1 MASDR
6 TYHSR
11 STRYGEM
18 EVPQTVRTQTR
29 AQPAQ
34 STAASSTSKIPTY
47 SSTTF
52 SRHGDKTSITST
64 QPERRRDVASIIP
77 PSSGSRKLQKPLMY
91 GHDRREGSRAPV
103 ERTSSIGTASS
114 STRSLGLGIR
124 TTPKS
129 SMAPST
135 TPSQQFL
142 EKPRRHVLRRKA
154 SSINQ
159 HSEYARTESTA
170 SSYDLIQPPSQTVPA
185 SILGGYRDP
194 YPGSIL
200 GITLPSVSASTTYI
214 PSARPAVS
222 SRMVSGSGGSEVRT
236 ARSLYPLFTQNLPV
250 STPLAV
256 GCPSSPSTRCS
267 ESPGPFSRTSTPTSM
282 SSHSPALRLVP
293 KAAPRP
299 RQSSPTRSRPPVTL
313 AGRRAGVLMHGEET
327 GKSDGQGLP
336 ALRESLTSSSSGSTV
351 KAGDRGASAS
361 ANHKTKT
368 PRLSPPPPSPPIRR
382 SSKKFSKTS
391 SVPRRTPQTIEAKP
405 NPTTP
410 AGATQTP
417 SAPPRDRTRASQ
429 PTHGFPPTRPSRVGT
444 SNLED
449 QYQPS
454 PVIHSNLSHLETTGH
469 KRRES
474 VDLPKSSTTGRMVAG
489 SLSQSSLP
497 RSMIPGKQTSPTR
510 QQSFAEVSPSP
521 RLFDHGRSP
530 PAQLAG
536 SSAGVRRGVSPTSAG
551 SGRSPSRFGLFSRR
565 PKATSSDEAEAMAK
579 KGPTAGTGHEG
590 YGKYARRGRSGSAS
604 TSGSRGRS
612 TSASSTSG
620 SAARTAS
627 SRISS
632 VTSRGEPDIDDFFLE
647 RLAPVVIGGGGMVIE
662 NRNRAVDIAGT
673 GIGQVAG
680 RPSLE
685 SRSSNKSKTSL
696 GTRIGGGNSNT
707 SVSSLGSTSRLGS
720 TEPALTADG
729 DNHVS
734 DASDSTRVSALAA
747 RRSLHRSQTLHE
759 KEPIK
764 VPAPIKTNVLA
775 PSPSLNSY
783 DTSYSSMPQTDST
796 IPLMH
801 DLGEGRE
808 GLWLKPKLAKPEKSS
823 RRWNFFQRS
832 QRSPPKVTRPEA
844 ESQSNTVME
853 LPATIT
859 PRLDARPVAHYAIL
873 DAPEQLD
880 SDVLEDSSHEA
891 ENSPVAE
898 IKNSEDTP
906 RTYPDEIGVEEHFIS
921 PLLPVRPVFAPDHME
936 NRRPSSPKVM
946 LHSKSTSTPEQTR
959 VDPPQVPRPSR
970 LPQVGRIP
978 RVISKRDHSH
988 KPPVQSFS
996 RPFAQQSRPSLQS
1009 PLAIDE
1015 PVEYAPSD
1023 QPPLRVQ
1030 TDLIPSRQWQ
1040 RFEID
1045 NLASAPSTSVVAKD
1059 PFDKDATEF
1068 IAFPPRKMSEV
1079 SGSSSSGIL
1088 SFANTTAV
1096 LPRPDAALSEDEVW
1110 NEYDDLLDNVMSTT
1124 AAKTPRSATSSL
1136 GAPFQYSDL
1145 ATKAHQ
1151 LEVENRT
1158 ESLVNQGAAGQF
1170 ERPSLHM
1177 APEARAAGSELT
1189 GSGHGSRLVSP
1200 LPSSALPST
1209 PMSFTEFFAG
1219 YEERNI
1225 GSDNADTKASS
1236 PSRSRS
1242 SSNSAQSK
1250 GLSLPVPSGGDKSY
1264 YRNTQLMSFAEK
1276 ERDGP
1281 EAQTNL
1287 RFGAL
1292 MTSRWLSFGR
1302 VLFSPAHTEIKNNR
1316 QDRILILDGLGN
1328 DDWSFYCALTYPDAT
1343 VYNLSPYQP
1352 SGQTTLKRRDSGA
1365 WQPPS
1370 NHRQIHHTSIMHPFP
1385 FPKGFFTAV
1394 VLRFPA
1400 ANSEAAY
1407 RNAISECKRVLRPGG
1422 YLEISVLELDMM
1434 NMGNRARRAVRMLKV
1449 RMQVADDTVS
1459 LKPVSDNIQRMLG
1472 RRGFENLNRCMVGV
1486 PVAGKVS
1493 DSRSGSFD
1501 ETNLSLG
1508 DMIKDQSEHG
1518 DEGITKMVAKVG
1530 RWWYTRCY
1538 ELGVLPDG
1546 DLDRSIWNDP
1556 ALLKECDKR
1565 ETSFKLL
1572 ICYAQKPL
1580 APRRRTVSV

>member
-1 MASDR
+1 MASHK

-11 STRYGEM
+11 STRDQEM
-18 EVPQTVRTQTR
+18 EVPQVFGGQIRSQL
-29 AQPAQ
+29 AQA
-34 STAASSTSKIPTY
+34 TAASSTSKIPTY
-47 SSTTF
+47 SSTIF
-52 SRHGDKTSITST
+52 SRPRDKTSLTPA
-64 QPERRRDVASIIP
+64 QREERRDVASTVP
-77 PSSGSRKLQKPLMY
+77 PSSGSRKLQKPPVY
-91 GHDRREGSRAPV
+91 GRDIREGARAPLGQNPDTMT
-103 ERTSSIGTASS
+103 TSSSS
-114 STRSLGLGIR
+114 RSLGLGILS
-124 TTPKS
+124 TPKPLTASNTQS
-129 SMAPST
+129 SEQSID
-135 TPSQQFL
+135 
-142 EKPRRHVLRRKA
+142 KPRRHVLRRKA

-159 HSEYARTESTA
+159 HSEYARTESTT
-170 SSYDLIQPPSQTVPA
+170 SSYDLRQPLLQTVPA
-185 SILGGYRDP
+185 SVPGGYRDP

-200 GITLPSVSASTTYI
+200 GITLPPTSASTTHI
-214 PSARPAVS
+214 PSTRPTVSARMA
-222 SRMVSGSGGSEVRT
+222 SRPGGNEART
-236 ARSLYPLFTQNLPV
+236 ARSLYPLSARNLPPT
-250 STPLAV
+250 TPLVA

-282 SSHSPALRLVP
+282 SSHSPALHLVP
-293 KAAPRP
+293 KAVPRP
-299 RQSSPTRSRPPVTL
+299 RQLSPTRSRPPVTL
-313 AGRRAGVLMHGEET
+313 AGRRVGGLKPSEES
-327 GKSDGQGLP
+327 GKLDSQGLP

-351 KAGDRGASAS
+351 KAGDRGGSVS
-361 ANHKTKT
+361 VNRKTKT
-368 PRLSPPPPSPPIRR
+368 PRLSPPPPSPPIRK

-391 SVPRRTPQTIEAKP
+391 PTSRRTAQNTEARSV
-405 NPTTP
+405 PTTP
-410 AGATQTP
+410 AQATATP
-417 SAPPRDRTRASQ
+417 SAPPLHRTVASP
-429 PTHGFPPTRPSRVGT
+429 PTHRFPPTRPSRVGT

-454 PVIHSNLSHLETTGH
+454 PVIHSNLSHLQTTGH

-474 VDLPKSSTTGRMVAG
+474 LELAMASTSGRMVSVG
-489 SLSQSSLP
+489 STQSPQLGSRIAARQP
-497 RSMIPGKQTSPTR
+497 SPTR
-510 QQSFAEVSPSP
+510 RLSSVEALASPGIV
-521 RLFDHGRSP
+521 DHGRPS
-530 PAQLAG
+530 PAQVASPSIGL
-536 SSAGVRRGVSPTSAG
+536 SRGVSPTSAG
-551 SGRSPSRFGLFSRR
+551 SGRSSSRFGLFTRR
-565 PKATSSDEAEAMAK
+565 PKVTSSDEAEAAIK

-604 TSGSRGRS
+604 TSGSRARS

-627 SRISS
+627 SRKSS
-632 VTSRGEPDIDDFFLE
+632 VTSRGEPEIDDFFLE
-647 RLAPVVIGGGGMVIE
+647 RLAPVVIGGGGIVIE
-662 NRNRAVDIAGT
+662 NRNRVYDIAGT
-673 GIGQVAG
+673 GISQDTS
-680 RPSLE
+680 RPSIE
-685 SRSSNKSKTSL
+685 SRSSNRSKVSL
-696 GTRIGGGNSNT
+696 GPRIGGGNSTT
-707 SVSSLGSTSRLGS
+707 SISSLESTTHSRS
-720 TEPALTADG
+720 KDPIQATDR
-729 DNHVS
+729 DINVS
-734 DASDSTRVSALAA
+734 DGSESTRVSALAA
-747 RRSLHRSQTLHE
+747 RRSLHRSHLPHE
-759 KEPIK
+759 KERIK

-783 DTSYSSMPQTDST
+783 DTSYSSIPQTDST
-796 IPLMH
+796 LPLMH

-808 GLWLKPKLAKPEKSS
+808 GLWLKPKVEKSEKPS

-832 QRSPPKVTRPEA
+832 QTSPKKVTQTDV
-844 ESQSNTVME
+844 ESQNNTVME
-853 LPATIT
+853 LPVTIT
-859 PRLDARPVAHYAIL
+859 PRLDTRPVAHYAIL

-880 SDVLEDSSHEA
+880 SDALEDSSHEA
-891 ENSPVAE
+891 ENSPIAE
-898 IKNSEDTP
+898 IKRLEELS
-906 RTYPDEIGVEEHFIS
+906 RTHRNELGAEEHFIS
-921 PLLPVRPVFAPDHME
+921 PLLPSRPVFPPGYTE
-936 NRRPSSPKVM
+936 YQRPSSPKVM
-946 LHSKSTSTPEQTR
+946 FHPNVTFTPQQVP

-996 RPFAQQSRPSLQS
+996 RPFVHQPRPFHQTRDVT
-1009 PLAIDE
+1009 DE
-1015 PVEYAPSD
+1015 PVEYAP
-1023 QPPLRVQ
+1023 PPLEVQ
-1030 TDLIPSRQWQ
+1030 SDLIPTREWE
-1040 RFEID
+1040 RFET
-1045 NLASAPSTSVVAKD
+1045 NNPTSAPATSMVAKD
-1059 PFDKDATEF
+1059 PFDEDATEF

-1079 SGSSSSGIL
+1079 SGSSSSGVI

-1124 AAKTPRSATSSL
+1124 AARTPLSATSSL

-1145 ATKAHQ
+1145 ARKSQRQEVADRTGLPVIESAAKHSESTSAH
-1151 LEVENRT
+1151 L
-1158 ESLVNQGAAGQF
+1158 
-1170 ERPSLHM
+1170 
-1177 APEARAAGSELT
+1177 APEALAPSSELL
-1189 GSGHGSRLVSP
+1189 GPGHDSRLVSP
-1200 LPSSALPST
+1200 IPSSALPST

-1219 YEERNI
+1219 YEERNT
-1225 GSDNADTKASS
+1225 GSDEADTKASS

-1242 SSNSAQSK
+1242 SSDSAK
-1250 GLSLPVPSGGDKSY
+1250 ALLLPMPSSGDKSH
-1264 YRNTQLMSFAEK
+1264 YRNTQLMNFAEK
-1276 ERDGP
+1276 EREGP

-1352 SGQTTLKRRDSGA
+1352 SGQTSPKRRESGA

-1370 NHRQIHHTSIMHPFP
+1370 NHRQIHHTSIAHPFP

-1407 RNAISECKRVLRPGG
+1407 RSAISECKRVLRPGG
-1422 YLEISVLELDMM
+1422 FLEISVLDLDMM

-1449 RMQVADDTVS
+1449 RMQVADNTLS
-1459 LKPVSDNIQRMLG
+1459 LKPVSDNIQKMLG
-1472 RRGFENLNRCMVGV
+1472 RRGFESLNRCMVGV

-1493 DSRSGSFD
+1493 DSRPGSFD
-1501 ETNLSLG
+1501 DTNLSLG
-1508 DMIKDQSEHG
+1508 DMLKDQSEQG

-1546 DLDRSIWNDP
+1546 DLERSIWNDK
-1556 ALLKECDKR
+1556 ALLKECEKR